1 MPAVHPTKGPAAMPV
16 ALGSPAPEFSLPDTA
31 GAAFTLDKARGR
43 KALLVFIPFPWTGTC
58 DGEACTLRDHFA
70 DLNALDANVA
80 IITTYPRQALKKWAA
95 ENGFAFPVLS
105 DFWPH
110 GRTAEA
116 YGVLRSD
123 GTTERAIFIIDKQG
137 IIRYIDVH
145 DINSRPP
152 LEGIITELEKMKR

>member
-1 MPAVHPTKGPAAMPV
+1 MPV

-70 DLNALDANVA
+70 DLNALDANVV

-110 GRTAEA
+110 GEVARL
-116 YGVLRSD
+116 YGVLNEKNGAAVRTSFVLD
-123 GTTERAIFIIDKQG
+123 A
-137 IIRYIDVH
+137 
-145 DINSRPP
+145 
-152 LEGIITELEKMKR
+152 EGIVRAVVASESLGTPREYAAYVEALNSF

>member
-1 MPAVHPTKGPAAMPV
+1 MPV

-31 GAAFTLDKARGR
+31 GAAFTLDEARGR

-70 DLNALDANVA
+70 DLNALDAQVVIVNC
-80 IITTYPRQALKKWAA
+80 YPRPANKKWAA

-110 GRTAEA
+110 GEVARL
-116 YGVLRSD
+116 YGVLNEKNAAAVRTSFVLD
-123 GTTERAIFIIDKQG
+123 AAGIVRAVVASESLGTPREYAA
-137 IIRYIDVH
+137 YVEAL
-145 DINSRPP
+145 NSF
-152 LEGIITELEKMKR
+152 